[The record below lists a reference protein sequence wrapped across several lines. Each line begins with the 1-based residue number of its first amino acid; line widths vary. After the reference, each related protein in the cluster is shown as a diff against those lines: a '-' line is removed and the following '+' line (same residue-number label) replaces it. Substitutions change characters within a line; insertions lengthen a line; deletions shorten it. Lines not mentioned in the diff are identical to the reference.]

1 MKPLLGIL
9 LQILASLAFT
19 FQGAFARY
27 LGESVPLGQM
37 VFARSS
43 IALVPLI
50 IMLAW
55 QGKLGT
61 ITRTRNIFA
70 HVTRSFT
77 NVGGMFFN
85 YAGFTRIP
93 LADATAIGYAMPLFT
108 VILAAMF
115 LGEVVRIW
123 RWCAVFVGLL
133 GVFVMLSPHVGHGA
147 ADTQSALGALFC
159 LVAALLF
166 GIAMTQV
173 RHMSA
178 TETTASL
185 VFYYSVIASLVSL
198 TTLYWGWIVPSWDQL
213 AVLIGLG
220 ICGGI
225 AQILMTESF
234 RYAAASVLAPFSYV
248 SMIWAVMI
256 GFLWFGEVPELIVLA
271 GAIIVI
277 GSGLFVIWRER
288 RLGIEHK
295 RAQAELTPPNE
306 PKA

>member
-1 MKPLLGIL
+1 MRPFLGIL
-9 LQILASLAFT
+9 LQLIASLAFT

-37 VFARSS
+37 VFARST
-43 IALVPLI
+43 IAVLPLI

-55 QGKLGT
+55 QGKLATLG
-61 ITRTRNIFA
+61 RTRNIFA
-70 HVTRSFT
+70 HITRSFT
-77 NVGGMFFN
+77 NVAGMFFN
-85 YAGFTRIP
+85 YAGFTRVP

-115 LGEVVRIW
+115 LGEVVRVW

-133 GVFVMLSPHVGHGA
+133 GVLVMLSPHVGQGSG
-147 ADTQSALGALFC
+147 DTQSAIGALFC
-159 LVAALLF
+159 LIAALLF

-185 VFYYSVIASLVSL
+185 VFYYSLIASLVAL

-220 ICGGI
+220 VCGGI

-234 RYAAASVLAPFSYV
+234 RYADASVLAPFSYV

-256 GFLWFGEVPELIVLA
+256 GFLWFGEVPELVVLA
-271 GAIIVI
+271 GALVVI
-277 GSGLFVIWRER
+277 GSGLFVIWREHSL
-288 RLGIEHK
+288 RLER
-295 RAQAELTPPNE
+295 RAQAELPPPTE
-306 PKA
+306 PKL